1 MGTTPSALPR
11 IAFRH
16 RKGGTGKTS
25 LAIGRAVRL
34 AGGSA
39 PDTHPERHSPA
50 RGARVLLLD
59 ADPQATASAWGERFA
74 DRFGIAVRADSGFA
88 LWRDLV
94 LCGWQTVRLRPDA
107 PGARRVLGAPNPRAM
122 RDPHGR
128 LEAFQPNDMN
138 LRWGPVRLVNSRPLM
153 PIEDALAICLRH
165 PDAPASAK
173 SSRLTTAHTPVR
185 RRART

>member
-1 MGTTPSALPR
+1 MSDAR
-11 IAFRH
+11 D
-16 RKGGTGKTS
+16 
-25 LAIGRAVRL
+25 RL
-34 AGGSA
+34 EA
-39 PDTHPERHSPA
+39 
-50 RGARVLLLD
+50 LLD
-59 ADPQATASAWGERFA
+59 ERIVVLDGAWGTMLQRAGLEDADYRGERFA